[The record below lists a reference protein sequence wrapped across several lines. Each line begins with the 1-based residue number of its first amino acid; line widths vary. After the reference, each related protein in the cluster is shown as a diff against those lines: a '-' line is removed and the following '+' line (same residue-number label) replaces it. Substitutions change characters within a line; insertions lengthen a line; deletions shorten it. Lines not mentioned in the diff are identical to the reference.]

1 MVQLIRA
8 ILFDPELELRPEQ
21 IAKIAVI
28 VPRQSKGDRRRS
40 ALIARGAVGSIESHL
55 FTPEDHCPQTLYTA
69 DLPPGSALDRDSH
82 DRCAGGASRT

>member
-28 VPRQSKGDRRRS
+28 VPRQSKPGCTEEMPEC
-40 ALIARGAVGSIESHL
+40 VGI
-55 FTPEDHCPQTLYTA
+55 
-69 DLPPGSALDRDSH
+69 
-82 DRCAGGASRT
+82 